1 MPRRF
6 FTAHPLK
13 SEPLVLAG
21 GEAHHLSHV
30 LRLKAGDEVVLFDGT
45 GEEAT
50 AQVVKVSSGQVM
62 LAVKSRRIATTELP
76 FPLIL
81 GTAVPKGDR
90 FSWLVEKATELG
102 VTRLIPLRTARSI
115 VDPGS
120 GKLDKMR
127 NTVIAASKQCG
138 RSQLMVIDEPCDWGK
153 FLQKE
158 LSEHQGWVADLA
170 GVSPL
175 DREATAPEVSG
186 GTGLVLAVGPE
197 GGLTTEEVAAAAGL
211 GAKLVSLGPR
221 ILRTETAALALATL
235 AAAACSARLG
245 LGN

>member
-13 SEPLVLAG
+13 NETLVLAG

-50 AQVVKVSSGQVM
+50 AQILTVASGQVT

-102 VTRLIPLRTARSI
+102 VTRLIPLRCARSI

-138 RSQLMVIDEPCDWGK
+138 RSQLMVIDEPCDWGR

-158 LSEHQGWVADLA
+158 LPGQQAWVADFA

-175 DREATAPEVSG
+175 DLEATAGSYPG
-186 GTGLVLAVGPE
+186 GPGLVLAVGPE
-197 GGLTTEEVAAAAGL
+197 GGLTTGEVAAAAEL

-235 AAAACSARLG
+235 AAAACSARSG
-245 LGN
+245 PQN